1 MKGLAPM
8 DPSKDKLFM
17 LDDFTW
23 VHPNYGKSLKERMLA
38 YKLLCPLSL
47 RHKIYTKT
55 SYSFPFCLRDV
66 EGGTYGESSSVLMKV
81 CKKLFSRMIHLPI
94 DT

>member
-1 MKGLAPM
+1 M
-8 DPSKDKLFM
+8 DISKDNFFM
-17 LDDFTW
+17 VDDFTW
-23 VHPNYGKSLKERMLA
+23 VHPNYGQSQKEMMFSC
-38 YKLLCPLSL
+38 KLLCPFSL
-47 RHKIYTKT
+47 RHKIYTTT

-81 CKKLFSRMIHLPI
+81 CNNLFSRMTHLPI